1 MPNAELPREIKNVSC
16 AHSTGVH
23 DTVLRCEGTLF
34 IFVFLSDS
42 MLTISIPSFIQI
54 GANMTRSLEELE
66 SQRTRLLRQLAESG
80 DMRRGS
86 INEVYR
92 RCGKDNCACAG
103 AEHPGH
109 GPFYAYTTKVNGKT
123 KTLQLRP
130 GALLS
135 KIEREVAE
143 YKKFRTTSDQVI
155 GVNEQ
160 ICNARSVPGADTQE
174 KKRRSSRTYRA
185 KSPRKSKR

>member
-1 MPNAELPREIKNVSC
+1 
-16 AHSTGVH
+16 
-23 DTVLRCEGTLF
+23 
-34 IFVFLSDS
+34 
-42 MLTISIPSFIQI
+42 
-54 GANMTRSLEELE
+54 MTKALAALEAARASLL
-66 SQRTRLLRQLAESG
+66 QQLAAAG

-86 INEVYR
+86 INEVFR

-103 AEHPGH
+103 AGHPGH

-130 GALLS
+130 GGRLS
-135 KIEREVAE
+135 KLEQEVAE
-143 YKKFRTTSDQVI
+143 YKKFRATSERVI
-155 GVNEQ
+155 DVNEQ
-160 ICNARSVPGADTQE
+160 ICNARGVPGAGTQE